1 MQRLDDLGVASI
13 WFAVLVPLRSLRR
26 VVVGGPD
33 VLWSQIEIF
42 GRCEW
47 AAGQNGAGR
56 MLASSVLHKCR
67 RRKNFYDPVSGVLI
81 VV

>member
-33 VLWSQIEIF
+33 VLWSRIEIF

-47 AAGQNGAGR
+47 AAGQNGAGK
-56 MLASSVLHKCR
+56 MLASLVLHTCR
-67 RRKNFYDPVSGVLI
+67 RRKHFYGPISGVLI